1 MPLLCGMFSQFRNE
15 SEFIQKLVKEKIITA
30 AKALNLAF
38 KYIDDVQS
46 INN

>member
-1 MPLLCGMFSQFRNE
+1 LNARFKALAAVIIFS
-15 SEFIQKLVKEKIITA
+15 EKIITA